1 MGLWKKCVWFLIAK
15 CIPTLQSNDGYLMC
29 YDLMFFVDKQC
40 KLNRFVALVHN
51 KCELSLLYFMI
62 FFPYLDSQAPVSG
75 KKK

>member
-1 MGLWKKCVWFLIAK
+1 
-15 CIPTLQSNDGYLMC
+15 
-29 YDLMFFVDKQC
+29 MFFVDKQC